1 MARMLR
7 IQVVIDAELDRRLER
22 EAEIRGM
29 SKSALVR
36 ECVDRGLPTEPFDN
50 GLGSLPVFDGG
61 EPNDAVDH
69 DDVIYG

>member
-50 GLGSLPVFDGG
+50 GLSQMPSFDGG
-61 EPNDAVDH
+61 EPDDAINH